1 MTLLMTSPR
10 VVGFPSLPAVERST
24 AGMVKESE
32 TWCCLE
38 AVALIRGAPAAL
50 HAEGGLVVVG
60 AAEGAREGKA
70 STESVLSWPLEEGA
84 GAAGAGSFVGGKGS
98 GAPSSSC
105 FLWIWEKGSERGDT
119 PRGRKKLPGGLQQ
132 LKRSFRL

>member
-1 MTLLMTSPR
+1 MTFLMTSPR

-24 AGMVKESE
+24 AGMVKDSE

-50 HAEGGLVVVG
+50 HAEGGLLVVF
-60 AAEGAREGKA
+60 AAEVAREGKA
-70 STESVLSWPLEEGA
+70 STESVLSWPVDEGVGAEGA
-84 GAAGAGSFVGGKGS
+84 GSRVGGKGS

-105 FLWIWEKGSERGDT
+105 FLYK
-119 PRGRKKLPGGLQQ
+119 
-132 LKRSFRL
+132 